1 MAPGMRPPVNRS
13 AALAPLAGGLIVSC
27 QARPDNPLHGPA
39 FMAAMALAAQQGGAV
54 GLRMNGPDDIRAARG
69 LVHLPIIG
77 LFKRRYPGASI
88 EITPTMAEAEA
99 VAAAGA
105 SIIALDATGRP
116 RPDGVLLA
124 DFVERIHRDLGL
136 PVLADCAGVDDA
148 LAAEAA
154 GADAVAT
161 TLSGYLDPALPP
173 PEAPDLALVR
183 ALAGRLRVP
192 VIAEGR
198 IKTPALAAEA
208 LRSGAYAVVVGTAI
222 TNPREITRWFAR
234 ALGRPAPDPPRGSSP
249 GREGE
254 YTR

>member
-1 MAPGMRPPVNRS
+1 MQLPADRH
-13 AALAPLAGGLIVSC
+13 AALARLAGGLIVSC

-39 FMAAMALAAQQGGAV
+39 FMAAMALAAQQGGAA
-54 GLRMNGPDDIRAARG
+54 GLRMNGPDEIRAARR
-69 LVHLPIIG
+69 LSSLPIIG
-77 LFKRRYPGASI
+77 LFKRRYQGSSI

-105 SIIALDATGRP
+105 AIIALDATGRP
-116 RPDGVLLA
+116 RPDGGSLA
-124 DFVERIHRDLGL
+124 ELIERIHRDLEL
-136 PVLADCAGVDDA
+136 PVLADCARVTDA

-173 PEAPDLALVR
+173 PEEPDLDLVR
-183 ALAGRLRVP
+183 ALAARLRVP

-198 IKTPALAAEA
+198 IRTPAQAAEA
-208 LRSGAYAVVVGTAI
+208 LRGGAYAVVVGTAI
-222 TNPREITRWFAR
+222 TNPREITRWFVR
-234 ALGRPAPDPPRGSSP
+234 ALGRPAPDPPEGSSG
-249 GREGE
+249 GRGGE